1 MDLAFAVPQ
10 GQEVAPAIVMQR
22 GEVSNVV
29 GNNLP
34 GPRRRP
40 ASPMRRATGVVDKT
54 VKAMSSEL
62 MDTLVWPE
70 GMGPQVKQVWVRLLA
85 QVLVPIHAAMRHTG
99 ENGFSDMVTRE
110 AVLERTDKDD
120 LSDSLPLQD
129 LTARIVTL
137 EERISNLELRVFQA
151 GVPSGEGHVSAASQS
166 SCVEQHAEGDVKRAQ
181 RTAARRHRSP
191 SPLVRPVHDHGTG
204 NYMLLPQ
211 SAVSELLA
219 AGVIEEE
226 IGGGLVKY
234 PLLWQQPQHHQE
246 APDMQV
252 QPQMQTQTAPQM
264 MDAGPQ
270 LQPHLQPQMQPP
282 YMLVAG
288 CGPTVAAVG
297 QQLQPHM
304 LVAGQQLQPHMQLQ
318 YWWPCQS
325 VPEGTHGSGL
335 TL

>member
-1 MDLAFAVPQ
+1 MHRGRTTHAVAEEKRLEDVED
-10 GQEVAPAIVMQR
+10 GLDTLR
-22 GEVSNVV
+22 
-29 GNNLP
+29 
-34 GPRRRP
+34 PRHRR
-40 ASPMRRATGVVDKT
+40 ASPMRRATGIVDKT

-62 MDTLVWPE
+62 LDTLVWPE
-70 GMGPQVKQVWVRLLA
+70 GMGQEVRQVWVRLLA
-85 QVLVPIHAAMRHTG
+85 QVLVPIHAALRHTG

-166 SCVEQHAEGDVKRAQ
+166 SCVEQHSEGDVKRAQ

-204 NYMLLPQ
+204 SYMLLPQ
-211 SAVSELLA
+211 SAISELLA

-226 IGGGLVKY
+226 MGGRLVKY
-234 PLLWQQPQHHQE
+234 PPLWPQSRHHQE
-246 APDMQV
+246 APDVQV
-252 QPQMQTQTAPQM
+252 QLQMQSQAASQM
-264 MDAGPQ
+264 TDAGPQ
-270 LQPHLQPQMQPP
+270 LQPHLHPQVQPP

-304 LVAGQQLQPHMQLQ
+304 LVAGQQLHPHMQPQ
-318 YWWPCQS
+318 YWWPGQS
-325 VPEGTHGSGL
+325 APD
-335 TL
+335 